1 MENNKSF
8 FKHSKNAEGFT
19 KQFDDNIAKAKEMIA
34 KAQQE
39 LKVLKS
45 VSS

>member
-1 MENNKSF
+1 
-8 FKHSKNAEGFT
+8 
-19 KQFDDNIAKAKEMIA
+19 MIA

-45 VSS
+45 VSSWAWMASLES